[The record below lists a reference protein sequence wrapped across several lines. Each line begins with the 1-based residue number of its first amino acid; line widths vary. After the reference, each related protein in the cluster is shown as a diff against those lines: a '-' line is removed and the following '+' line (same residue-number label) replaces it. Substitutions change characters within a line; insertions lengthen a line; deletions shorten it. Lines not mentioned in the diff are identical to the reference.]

1 MTTEYNWIDTY
12 DDRIQLNWHVWR
24 QNTTELTL
32 VTTEYNLYWECTN
45 STLSSIVLESICD
58 ELVGKL
64 RTLKISLGTQRCLET
79 LSCSIHVI
87 LLNLEFYNQA
97 KNIPRP
103 WFE

>member
-1 MTTEYNWIDTY
+1 MTTEYNWIDTC
-12 DDRIQLNWHVWR
+12 DDRIQ
-24 QNTTELTL
+24 
-32 VTTEYNLYWECTN
+32 LYWECTN